1 MHDKHRPFPP
11 PPPYGPPAP
20 PPPYGPHPPAPLP
33 PDYPHFI
40 PGDYCKPPVPA
51 MPPVPSVC
59 EGESLYEA
67 VNNCIDRVN
76 VCMDTYNDVMAECYK
91 TLHNLQR
98 AAEENGAYYGP
109 ADVWTEEGYD
119 ADSSAKYYIIHKKHI
134 DRRGQPIFMELGL
147 AYDNAT
153 NSKIEQSIFSASKV
167 KYADKIV
174 IAQPKTEKG
183 WYGKAIWHGAPIQSD
198 PAAALWTVGFTRAG
212 FMRVYSNGTSVDTML
227 KDTVEN
233 AMGCSGV
240 LIQDGAVTSEMYYN
254 QIPDYD
260 KQTSRVIMGQ
270 NIATG
275 EVLILVTGHEN
286 DVNAKGMTSI
296 AAANILLQR
305 GASIA
310 VELCEGESAAA
321 CDKGQLMFTPETK
334 TVPTAYCFWYITRR
348 RFYKNDYERELAEL
362 MQNYGQCIWEG
373 YLNGEKIQ
381 DIAADLAAEIDR
393 AQNAENNL
401 DAAIKAE
408 QARAE
413 AAEGQLNTKI
423 EAETERALAAEKV
436 LDNKISAETDRATA
450 AEADLQE
457 QITNEVNRATGVEA
471 DLQEQITEEV
481 TRAKAREDEIASDL
495 ADEVNRATLEENR
508 LNGLIT
514 TETQRAKDAEATL
527 QTNIDNE
534 QQAREDADTAL
545 GGRIDDLSS
554 DVTQQI
560 TDFKTEVNGK
570 LDSMESTINQMQT
583 TVESLSTQVDNLNQ
597 NVTNLSGA
605 VSTMQNTVNTLQQN
619 FTSLT
624 EAVAGINDELD
635 KIQSG
640 ELTLPYLKKTGDTGT
655 GTFDFTGAT
664 VNVAAPAAD
673 SNATPKKYVDDIN
686 TALTAAIDAEEQR
699 ATEAEDALG
708 QRIDSEAEAR
718 ADEDATLNA
727 AIDDLQEQVTNM
739 TNGTTALPYVKKV
752 GDTMTGA
759 LDMGNNKV
767 TNVAAPTEAA
777 DAVNKGYVDTAINGL
792 TDGTTA
798 MPYVKKAG
806 DTMTGALN
814 LPAPTADANAANK
827 KYVDDAD
834 AILNAAI
841 QKEVQDRTTAIAGI
855 QTEIDG
861 VTGDLSGYLPL
872 TGGTMTGALNVQT
885 PTEDANAATKAYVD
899 QAVQNATDPEL
910 TGRVEA
916 LETSQTQQDTEI
928 SNLKNGT
935 TALPYIKDTGDTV
948 TGTYDFTGADLTV
961 KTPTVDASPATKA
974 YVDSAVQNA
983 TDPEL
988 AERVTAVENKNTVQ
1002 DGEIDA
1008 LQTQMQNMQNGTLS
1022 LPYLPLVGG
1031 NVTGAITTTRT
1042 SFGDKELVTK
1052 EYVDS
1057 QTGNTGPTGHMEFY
1071 NSVKLKTGSS
1081 AEFQLNGS
1089 SLLFIVFAYSSDN
1102 NYTWDGNLDR
1112 FSTINTFAVNPGDK
1126 IYQMNPTDP
1135 VQFDNLISI
1144 LCDGQKV
1151 TINALSFMSSSENIG
1166 VFVTCY
1172 KFVADGEQPEPVD
1185 PTTSF
1190 TTLSGDYSSAVT
1202 VQGTGSNKSSNTEAL
1217 QWLVDN
1223 TKGNLYK
1230 FTDHAGTVYWFTST
1244 NAVTMT
1250 GDTVTVAG
1258 CDYVVGEGT
1267 MVYSGGTLVFTAY
1280 SDAPTGKF
1288 TEIEGSYTVN
1298 VTQKIHDETFSSL
1311 TESLNYIL
1319 SQGGIHMFKVTDAAS
1334 GITYY
1339 FSTSTDYP
1347 TYLTGTSNVC
1357 SSDDQTHV
1365 YTSAVVTLTPYKPEP
1380 PTPTQNITYTDVD
1393 YTSESPKYEG
1403 STGYQQALDFIN
1415 YTSYKYCYQMMYL
1428 AKVTNLYTNTE
1439 ITSSPQTIE
1448 NCAMIGFGTSNWIG
1462 YTGVTITDAKLS

>member
-1 MHDKHRPFPP
+1 MHDHRKPFPP
-11 PPPYGPPAP
+11 PPPYGP
-20 PPPYGPHPPAPLP
+20 HPPQPLP

-40 PGDYCKPPVPA
+40 PGDYCHPPVPA

-76 VCMDTYNDVMAECYK
+76 VCMDTYNSVMAECYK
-91 TLHNLQR
+91 TLANLQR

-119 ADSSAKYYIIHKKHI
+119 ADSSAKYFIIHKKHI

-183 WYGKAIWHGAPIQSD
+183 WYGKAIWHGAPIQAD
-198 PAAALWTVGFTRAG
+198 PAANLWTVGFTRGG
-212 FMRVYSNGTSVDTML
+212 FMRVYSNGTGVDTML
-227 KDTVEN
+227 ADTVFN

-240 LIQDGAVTSEMYYN
+240 LIQDGALTSEMYYN
-254 QIPDYD
+254 QIPDYN

-423 EAETERALAAEKV
+423 ETETTRAEAAEKA
-436 LDNKISAETDRATA
+436 LDDKITAETNRATA

-471 DLQEQITEEV
+471 DLQQQITEEV

-545 GGRIDDLSS
+545 GGRIDALSS

-583 TVESLSTQVDNLNQ
+583 TVKSLGTQVDNLNQ

-624 EAVAGINDELD
+624 KAVADINDELD

-640 ELTLPYLKKTGDTGT
+640 NITLPYLKKTGDTGT
-655 GTFDFTGAT
+655 GTFNFNGAT
-664 VNVAAPAAD
+664 VNVAAP
-673 SNATPKKYVDDIN
+673 
-686 TALTAAIDAEEQR
+686 
-699 ATEAEDALG
+699 
-708 QRIDSEAEAR
+708 
-718 ADEDATLNA
+718 
-727 AIDDLQEQVTNM
+727 
-739 TNGTTALPYVKKV
+739 
-752 GDTMTGA
+752 
-759 LDMGNNKV
+759 
-767 TNVAAPTEAA
+767 
-777 DAVNKGYVDTAINGL
+777 
-792 TDGTTA
+792 
-798 MPYVKKAG
+798 
-806 DTMTGALN
+806 
-814 LPAPTADANAANK
+814 TADANAATKKYVDDADKVNAAAIAEETERATNKENELNTAITTERKRAEAAENTLSVLINQETTDRKAADNALEAKITQEVEDRTEADNAIKQEIANLTDGTTEMPYVKKSGDIMLGNLNMQGNNIFNAYKIGLNTSNAIVFTKSNDEAAISLFNNNDSYQVLNVSDPVKDTHAATK

-834 AILNAAI
+834 AVLNAAI

-861 VTGDLSGYLPL
+861 VSGDLSGYLPL
-872 TGGTMTGALNVQT
+872 TGGTMTGALNVQP
-885 PTEDANAATKAYVD
+885 PTEDANAATKKYVD
-899 QAVQNATDPEL
+899 DAVQNATDPEL
-910 TGRVEA
+910 AGRVEA
-916 LETSQTQQDTEI
+916 LETSQAQQDTEI

-961 KTPTVDASPATKA
+961 KTPTADASPATKA
-974 YVDSAVQNA
+974 YVD
-983 TDPEL
+983 TKI
-988 AERVTAVENKNTVQ
+988 TALENGST
-1002 DGEIDA
+1002 A
-1008 LQTQMQNMQNGTLS
+1008 LPYVKKAGDSMTGTLNMS
-1022 LPYLPLVGG
+1022 NNKVT
-1031 NVTGAITTTRT
+1031 NVADPTAD
-1042 SFGDKELVTK
+1042 GD
-1052 EYVDS
+1052 
-1057 QTGNTGPTGHMEFY
+1057 
-1071 NSVKLKTGSS
+1071 
-1081 AEFQLNGS
+1081 
-1089 SLLFIVFAYSSDN
+1089 
-1102 NYTWDGNLDR
+1102 
-1112 FSTINTFAVNPGDK
+1112 AVNYKTMNAMKTDLESQIENLSGLLDTANQK
-1126 IYQMNPTDP
+1126 IQDLEQRVEELEQNPP
-1135 VQFDNLISI
+1135 Q
-1144 LCDGQKV
+1144 
-1151 TINALSFMSSSENIG
+1151 
-1166 VFVTCY
+1166 
-1172 KFVADGEQPEPVD
+1172 PVD
-1185 PTTSF
+1185 PTTKF
-1190 TTLSGDYSSAVT
+1190 NQIDLSNYIGSLWGST
-1202 VQGTGSNKSSNTEAL
+1202 VNTASDFKAAL
-1217 QWLVDN
+1217 QYILDN
-1223 TKGNLYK
+1223 NSGKHFYYG
-1230 FTDHAGTVYWFTST
+1230 TDHAGTTWYFASDTELSALSNDTYTCGNGVQNNG
-1244 NAVTMT
+1244 NAV
-1250 GDTVTVAG
+1250 
-1258 CDYVVGEGT
+1258 
-1267 MVYSGGTLVFTAY
+1267 
-1280 SDAPTGKF
+1280 K
-1288 TEIEGSYTVN
+1288 
-1298 VTQKIHDETFSSL
+1298 ETFKM
-1311 TESLNYIL
+1311 N
-1319 SQGGIHMFKVTDAAS
+1319 
-1334 GITYY
+1334 
-1339 FSTSTDYP
+1339 
-1347 TYLTGTSNVC
+1347 
-1357 SSDDQTHV
+1357 
-1365 YTSAVVTLTPYKPEP
+1365 
-1380 PTPTQNITYTDVD
+1380 
-1393 YTSESPKYEG
+1393 KYAG
-1403 STGYQQALDFIN
+1403 AG
-1415 YTSYKYCYQMMYL
+1415 
-1428 AKVTNLYTNTE
+1428 
-1439 ITSSPQTIE
+1439 
-1448 NCAMIGFGTSNWIG
+1448 
-1462 YTGVTITDAKLS
+1462 

>member
-1 MHDKHRPFPP
+1 MHDHHKPFP
-11 PPPYGPPAP
+11 P

-40 PGDYCKPPVPA
+40 PGDYCHPPVPA

-119 ADSSAKYYIIHKKHI
+119 ADSSAKYFIIHKRHV

-183 WYGKAIWHGAPIQSD
+183 WYGKAIWHGAPIQAD
-198 PAAALWTVGFTRAG
+198 PAANLWTVGFTRGG
-212 FMRVYSNGTSVDTML
+212 FMRVYSNGTGVDTML
-227 KDTVEN
+227 ADTVEN

-240 LIQDGAVTSEMYYN
+240 LIQDGAITSEMYYN

-260 KQTSRVIMGQ
+260 NQSSRVIMGQ

-413 AAEGQLNTKI
+413 AAEGQLNAKI
-423 EAETERALAAEKV
+423 EAETTRAEAAEKA
-436 LDNKISAETDRATA
+436 LDNKITAETERATA
-450 AEADLQE
+450 EEARLDAKIDAETE
-457 QITNEVNRATGVEA
+457 RATGVEA
-471 DLQEQITEEV
+471 DLQQQITEEV

-545 GGRIDDLSS
+545 GARIDSLSS

-560 TDFKTEVNGK
+560 NDFKTEVNQK
-570 LDSMESTINQMQT
+570 IDDIESNVNNLKT
-583 TVESLSTQVDNLNQ
+583 TVDSLGEQVTQLGN
-597 NVTNLSGA
+597 NVTTLSGT
-605 VSTMQNTVNTLQQN
+605 VNQIQQTVNTLQEN
-619 FTSLT
+619 YTSLSS
-624 EAVAGINDELD
+624 AVSDLNDQID
-635 KIQSG
+635 RMQSG
-640 ELTLPYLKKTGDTGT
+640 DLDLPYLKRGGDTGT
-655 GTFDFTGAT
+655 GTFNFTGAT
-664 VNVAAPAAD
+664 VNVAAPTADANAA
-673 SNATPKKYVDDIN
+673 TKKYVDDADKVNAAAIAAETERATNKENELN
-686 TALTAAIDAEEQR
+686 TAITAEKERAEAAESSLSGLINQETTDR
-699 ATEAEDALG
+699 KAADNALEAKITQEVEDRTEAD
-708 QRIDSEAEAR
+708 
-718 ADEDATLNA
+718 NA
-727 AIDDLQEQVTNM
+727 IKQEIANL
-739 TNGTTALPYVKKV
+739 TNGTTEMPYVKKS

-759 LDMGNNKV
+759 LNMQNHKV
-767 TNVAAPTEAA
+767 TNVAAPTETA
-777 DAVNKGYVDTAINGL
+777 DAANKGYVDTAISGL

-814 LPAPTADANAANK
+814 LPAPTENSNAANK

-834 AILNAAI
+834 AVLNAAI
-841 QKEVQDRTTAIAGI
+841 QAETKNRETAINGVLQQIGELETGI
-855 QTEIDG
+855 E
-861 VTGDLSGYLPL
+861 GDLAGYLPL
-872 TGGTMTGALNVQT
+872 TGGTMAGTLNMGQKT
-885 PTEDANAATKAYVD
+885 LNGIKNPITNDDAANKQYVD
-899 QAVQNATDPEL
+899 KAVQNATDPEL
-910 TGRVEA
+910 TGRVDA
-916 LETSQTQQDTEI
+916 LETSQAQQDTEI
-928 SNLKNGT
+928 TNLKNGT

-961 KTPTVDASPATKA
+961 KTPTADASPATKA
-974 YVDSAVQNA
+974 YVDTKI
-983 TDPEL
+983 TDLENGS
-988 AERVTAVENKNTVQ
+988 TA
-1002 DGEIDA
+1002 
-1008 LQTQMQNMQNGTLS
+1008 
-1022 LPYLPLVGG
+1022 LPYVKKTGDSMTGVLNMSNNKVT
-1031 NVTGAITTTRT
+1031 NVAAPTAD
-1042 SFGDKELVTK
+1042 GDAVNKKYVDDKATETETNLK
-1052 EYVDS
+1052 EYVD
-1057 QTGNTGPTGHMEFY
+1057 GHSGGFENAVIVGLYDMT
-1071 NSVKLKTGSS
+1071 KTGSIPRE
-1081 AEFQLNGS
+1081 ANNDYLFILLPTVNGDMFNGRCGTIPNGS
-1089 SLLFIVFAYSSDN
+1089 NQGVNEYGQQINASAGQFTFSGKGYVMVYRVAVTPQPVDPGPNLPDESGDYTEYKHVTTLSDDPDKKQSIIDTMK
-1102 NYTWDGNLDR
+1102 YEQDTQ
-1112 FSTINTFAVNPGDK
+1112 SNPFEE
-1126 IYQMNPTDP
+1126 YAMN
-1135 VQFDNLISI
+1135 I
-1144 LCDGQKV
+1144 QKV
-1151 TINALSFMSSSENIG
+1151 TPTQLNTILNSANLFKQKHKQIAKSNSNYHNPGVWYGYGATAALEDLIH
-1166 VFVTCY
+1166 
-1172 KFVADGEQPEPVD
+1172 DGD
-1185 PTTSF
+1185 
-1190 TTLSGDYSSAVT
+1190 
-1202 VQGTGSNKSSNTEAL
+1202 
-1217 QWLVDN
+1217 
-1223 TKGNLYK
+1223 
-1230 FTDHAGTVYWFTST
+1230 TVYWLEGW
-1244 NAVTMT
+1244 N
-1250 GDTVTVAG
+1250 
-1258 CDYVVGEGT
+1258 DYGNDHGSDNVFFVMIPTDDGNWHIATLWGT
-1267 MVYSGGTLVFTAY
+1267 
-1280 SDAPTGKF
+1280 
-1288 TEIEGSYTVN
+1288 
-1298 VTQKIHDETFSSL
+1298 HD
-1311 TESLNYIL
+1311 
-1319 SQGGIHMFKVTDAAS
+1319 
-1334 GITYY
+1334 
-1339 FSTSTDYP
+1339 
-1347 TYLTGTSNVC
+1347 
-1357 SSDDQTHV
+1357 
-1365 YTSAVVTLTPYKPEP
+1365 
-1380 PTPTQNITYTDVD
+1380 
-1393 YTSESPKYEG
+1393 
-1403 STGYQQALDFIN
+1403 
-1415 YTSYKYCYQMMYL
+1415 
-1428 AKVTNLYTNTE
+1428 
-1439 ITSSPQTIE
+1439 
-1448 NCAMIGFGTSNWIG
+1448 
-1462 YTGVTITDAKLS
+1462 

>member
-1 MHDKHRPFPP
+1 MHDKHRPFP
-11 PPPYGPPAP
+11 P

-198 PAAALWTVGFTRAG
+198 PAAALWTVGFTRGG

-233 AMGCSGV
+233 AMGCAGV

-381 DIAADLAAEIDR
+381 DIAANLAAEIDR

-423 EAETERALAAEKV
+423 EAETTRAEAAEKA
-436 LDNKISAETDRATA
+436 LDDKITAETNRATA

-545 GGRIDDLSS
+545 GGRIDALSS

-560 TDFKTEVNGK
+560 TNFKTEVNGK
-570 LDSMESTINQMQT
+570 LDSMESTISQMQT
-583 TVESLSTQVDNLNQ
+583 TVESLSTQVDNLSQ

-640 ELTLPYLKKTGDTGT
+640 ELALPYLKKTGDTGT

-673 SNATPKKYVDDIN
+673 SNAATKKYVDDIN
-686 TALTAAIDAEEQR
+686 TSLTATIAAEEQR

-708 QRIDSEAEAR
+708 KRIDSEAEAR
-718 ADEDATLNA
+718 ADKDATLNA
-727 AIDDLQEQVTNM
+727 AIDGLQDQVTNM
-739 TNGTTALPYVKKV
+739 TNGTTPLPYVKKA
-752 GDTMTGA
+752 GDSMTGA
-759 LDMGNNKV
+759 LDMQNNKV

-777 DAVNKGYVDTAINGL
+777 DAVNKGYVDTAISGL

-814 LPAPTADANAANK
+814 LPAPTAEANAANK

-834 AILNAAI
+834 AVLNAAI
-841 QKEVQDRTTAIAGI
+841 QAETKNRETAITGVLQQIGELETGI
-855 QTEIDG
+855 E
-861 VTGDLSGYLPL
+861 GDLAGYLPL
-872 TGGTMTGALNVQT
+872 TGGIMQGNIDMRSFMLIQNSE
-885 PTEDANAATKAYVD
+885 PTQDSQVANKKYVD
-899 QAVQNATDPEL
+899 KAVQNASDPEL
-910 TGRVEA
+910 EGRVEA
-916 LETSQTQQDTEI
+916 LETSQTTQDTEI
-928 SNLKNGT
+928 TNLKSGT
-935 TALPYIKDTGDTV
+935 TALPYIKNTGDTV

-961 KTPTVDASPATKA
+961 KTPTADASPATKA
-974 YVDSAVQNA
+974 YVDSAVENASNPELEGRVDALETSQAQQDTKINGIINGTTDIAYVKKSGDTMSGALTTPTVIIHSTNEQATDVHIAHSSSTHKLAVQNA
-983 TDPEL
+983 
-988 AERVTAVENKNTVQ
+988 
-1002 DGEIDA
+1002 
-1008 LQTQMQNMQNGTLS
+1008 
-1022 LPYLPLVGG
+1022 
-1031 NVTGAITTTRT
+1031 
-1042 SFGDKELVTK
+1042 
-1052 EYVDS
+1052 
-1057 QTGNTGPTGHMEFY
+1057 
-1071 NSVKLKTGSS
+1071 
-1081 AEFQLNGS
+1081 
-1089 SLLFIVFAYSSDN
+1089 
-1102 NYTWDGNLDR
+1102 
-1112 FSTINTFAVNPGDK
+1112 
-1126 IYQMNPTDP
+1126 
-1135 VQFDNLISI
+1135 
-1144 LCDGQKV
+1144 
-1151 TINALSFMSSSENIG
+1151 
-1166 VFVTCY
+1166 
-1172 KFVADGEQPEPVD
+1172 
-1185 PTTSF
+1185 
-1190 TTLSGDYSSAVT
+1190 
-1202 VQGTGSNKSSNTEAL
+1202 
-1217 QWLVDN
+1217 
-1223 TKGNLYK
+1223 
-1230 FTDHAGTVYWFTST
+1230 
-1244 NAVTMT
+1244 
-1250 GDTVTVAG
+1250 
-1258 CDYVVGEGT
+1258 
-1267 MVYSGGTLVFTAY
+1267 GGTLVNLQA
-1280 SDAPTGKF
+1280 AEP
-1288 TEIEGSYTVN
+1288 V
-1298 VTQKIHDETFSSL
+1298 
-1311 TESLNYIL
+1311 
-1319 SQGGIHMFKVTDAAS
+1319 DAADVVTKNYVDTQIEEKVQS
-1334 GITYY
+1334 
-1339 FSTSTDYP
+1339 FFLNNA
-1347 TYLTGTSNVC
+1347 LTGPYYVNWVSSPIQENDINTDTMSDYFNAHKDEYGVKYTYMFGAEPDNPGGYSAILGLKTPHTFQTGTNELTNVF
-1357 SSDDQTHV
+1357 
-1365 YTSAVVTLTPYKPEP
+1365 AVFQIADNP
-1380 PTPTQNITYTDVD
+1380 P
-1393 YTSESPKYEG
+1393 PKYV
-1403 STGYQQALDFIN
+1403 FIPAGGD
-1415 YTSYKYCYQMMYL
+1415 TLS
-1428 AKVTNLYTNTE
+1428 VNL
-1439 ITSSPQTIE
+1439 
-1448 NCAMIGFGTSNWIG
+1448 M
-1462 YTGVTITDAKLS
+1462 VM

>member
-1 MHDKHRPFPP
+1 MHDHHKPFPP
-11 PPPYGPPAP
+11 PPPYGPQP
-20 PPPYGPHPPAPLP
+20 PQPLP

-40 PGDYCKPPVPA
+40 PGDYCRPPVPA

-198 PAAALWTVGFTRAG
+198 PAASLWTVGFTRGG

-233 AMGCSGV
+233 AMGCAGV
-240 LIQDGAVTSEMYYN
+240 LIQDGTVTSEMYYN

-260 KQTSRVIMGQ
+260 KQSSRVIMGQ

-423 EAETERALAAEKV
+423 EAETTRAEAAEKT
-436 LDNKISAETDRATA
+436 LDDKITAETERATA
-450 AEADLQE
+450 EEARLDAKIDAETE
-457 QITNEVNRATGVEA
+457 RATGVEA
-471 DLQEQITEEV
+471 DLQQQITEEV

-495 ADEVNRATLEENR
+495 ADEVNRATLKENR

-514 TETQRAKDAEATL
+514 TETQRAKNAEATL

-545 GGRIDDLSS
+545 GARIDSLSS

-560 TDFKTEVNGK
+560 NDFKTEVNQK
-570 LDSMESTINQMQT
+570 IDDIESNVNNLKT
-583 TVESLSTQVDNLNQ
+583 TVTSLGEQVAQLGN
-597 NVTNLSGA
+597 NVTTLSGT
-605 VSTMQNTVNTLQQN
+605 VNQIQQTVNTLQEN
-619 FTSLT
+619 YTSLSS
-624 EAVAGINDELD
+624 AVSDLNDQID
-635 KIQSG
+635 KMQSG
-640 ELTLPYLKKTGDTGT
+640 DLDLPYLKRGGDTGT
-655 GTFDFTGAT
+655 GTFNFTGAT
-664 VNVAAPAAD
+664 VNVAAPTAD
-673 SNATPKKYVDDIN
+673 SNAATKKYVDDADKVNAAAIAAETERATNKENELN
-686 TALTAAIDAEEQR
+686 TAITTEKERAEAAESSLSGLINQETTDRKAADNALETKITQEVEDR
-699 ATEAEDALG
+699 TEAD
-708 QRIDSEAEAR
+708 
-718 ADEDATLNA
+718 NA
-727 AIDDLQEQVTNM
+727 IKQEIANL
-739 TNGTTALPYVKKV
+739 TNGTTEMPYVKKS

-759 LDMGNNKV
+759 LNMQNHKV
-767 TNVAAPTEAA
+767 TNVAAPTETA
-777 DAVNKGYVDTAINGL
+777 DAANKGYVDTAISGL

-814 LPAPTADANAANK
+814 LPAPTENVNAANK

-834 AILNAAI
+834 AVLNAAI

-872 TGGTMTGALNVQT
+872 TGGTMTGALNVTT

-910 TGRVEA
+910 AGRVDA
-916 LETSQTQQDTEI
+916 LETSQAQQDTEI
-928 SNLKNGT
+928 ANLKNGT

-961 KTPTVDASPATKA
+961 KTPTADASPATKA

-1008 LQTQMQNMQNGTLS
+1008 LQTQVQNMQNGTLN

-1052 EYVDS
+1052 EYVDG
-1057 QTGNTGPTGHMEFY
+1057 QIGNVGETGHMEFVDAVLLANGASKTFTKQSEDY
-1071 NSVKLKTGSS
+1071 IGVITFPGSSSTSSADSNTFVWGTARLSDFGIKSFSASGISNTRITINYTGS
-1081 AEFQLNGS
+1081 NTG
-1089 SLLFIVFAYSSDN
+1089 IVM
-1102 NYTWDGNLDR
+1102 L
-1112 FSTINTFAVNPGDK
+1112 
-1126 IYQMNPTDP
+1126 
-1135 VQFDNLISI
+1135 
-1144 LCDGQKV
+1144 
-1151 TINALSFMSSSENIG
+1151 
-1166 VFVTCY
+1166 Y
-1172 KFVADGEQPEPVD
+1172 KFVADG
-1185 PTTSF
+1185 
-1190 TTLSGDYSSAVT
+1190 
-1202 VQGTGSNKSSNTEAL
+1202 
-1217 QWLVDN
+1217 
-1223 TKGNLYK
+1223 
-1230 FTDHAGTVYWFTST
+1230 
-1244 NAVTMT
+1244 
-1250 GDTVTVAG
+1250 
-1258 CDYVVGEGT
+1258 
-1267 MVYSGGTLVFTAY
+1267 
-1280 SDAPTGKF
+1280 
-1288 TEIEGSYTVN
+1288 
-1298 VTQKIHDETFSSL
+1298 
-1311 TESLNYIL
+1311 
-1319 SQGGIHMFKVTDAAS
+1319 
-1334 GITYY
+1334 
-1339 FSTSTDYP
+1339 
-1347 TYLTGTSNVC
+1347 
-1357 SSDDQTHV
+1357 
-1365 YTSAVVTLTPYKPEP
+1365 
-1380 PTPTQNITYTDVD
+1380 
-1393 YTSESPKYEG
+1393 
-1403 STGYQQALDFIN
+1403 
-1415 YTSYKYCYQMMYL
+1415 
-1428 AKVTNLYTNTE
+1428 
-1439 ITSSPQTIE
+1439 
-1448 NCAMIGFGTSNWIG
+1448 
-1462 YTGVTITDAKLS
+1462 

>member
-1 MHDKHRPFPP
+1 MHDHRKPFPP
-11 PPPYGPPAP
+11 PPPYGP
-20 PPPYGPHPPAPLP
+20 HPPQPLP

-40 PGDYCKPPVPA
+40 PGDYCRPPVPA

-76 VCMDTYNDVMAECYK
+76 VCMDTYNSVMAECYK
-91 TLHNLQR
+91 TLANLQR

-198 PAAALWTVGFTRAG
+198 PAASLWTVGFTRGG

-233 AMGCSGV
+233 AMGCAGV

-260 KQTSRVIMGQ
+260 KQSSRVIMGQ

-423 EAETERALAAEKV
+423 EAETTRAEAAEKA
-436 LDNKISAETDRATA
+436 LDDKITAETERATA
-450 AEADLQE
+450 EEARLDAKIDAETE
-457 QITNEVNRATGVEA
+457 RATGVEA
-471 DLQEQITEEV
+471 DLQQQITEEV

-545 GGRIDDLSS
+545 GGRIDALSS

-583 TVESLSTQVDNLNQ
+583 TVKSLGTQVDNLNQ

-640 ELTLPYLKKTGDTGT
+640 DITLPYLKKTGDTGT
-655 GTFDFTGAT
+655 GTFNFTGAT
-664 VNVAAPAAD
+664 VNVAAPTADANAA
-673 SNATPKKYVDDIN
+673 TKKYVDDADKVNAAAIAAETKRATNKENELN
-686 TALTAAIDAEEQR
+686 TAITTEKERAEAAENSLSGLINQETTERKAADNALETKITQEVEDR
-699 ATEAEDALG
+699 TEAD
-708 QRIDSEAEAR
+708 
-718 ADEDATLNA
+718 NA
-727 AIDDLQEQVTNM
+727 IKQEIANL
-739 TNGTTALPYVKKV
+739 TNGTT
-752 GDTMTGA
+752 
-759 LDMGNNKV
+759 
-767 TNVAAPTEAA
+767 E
-777 DAVNKGYVDTAINGL
+777 
-792 TDGTTA
+792 

-806 DTMTGALN
+806 DTMTGNLNMGNRTINNAYGFEVAGSNAFTASNNEAAIASVAEPNNYKALN
-814 LPAPTADANAANK
+814 VGTPVKNTHATTK

-834 AILNAAI
+834 AVLNAAI
-841 QKEVQDRTTAIAGI
+841 QAETKNRETAITGVLQQIGELETGI
-855 QTEIDG
+855 E
-861 VTGDLSGYLPL
+861 GDLAGYLPL
-872 TGGTMTGALNVQT
+872 TGGTMTGALNVTT
-885 PTEDANAATKAYVD
+885 PTENANAATKKYVD
-899 QAVQNATDPEL
+899 DAVQNATDPAL
-910 TGRVEA
+910 TGRVDA
-916 LETSQTQQDTEI
+916 LETSQAQQDTEI
-928 SNLKNGT
+928 ANLKNGT

-961 KTPTVDASPATKA
+961 KTPTADASPATKA
-974 YVDSAVQNA
+974 YVDTKI
-983 TDPEL
+983 TDLESGS
-988 AERVTAVENKNTVQ
+988 TALPYVKKAGDSMT
-1002 DGEIDA
+1002 
-1008 LQTQMQNMQNGTLS
+1008 GTLS
-1022 LPYLPLVGG
+1022 MG
-1031 NVTGAITTTRT
+1031 NNKVTNVAAPTEDGDAVNKKYVDDKATETETT
-1042 SFGDKELVTK
+1042 LK
-1052 EYVDS
+1052 EYVDEHS
-1057 QTGNTGPTGHMEFY
+1057 GGFANAVIVGLYDMT
-1071 NSVKLKTGSS
+1071 KTGSIPREANNDYLFIILPAIFSNTEYTSNLTGTIRNGSNEGMNGHGYQIDAS
-1081 AEFQLNGS
+1081 AEQFTFTGNGY
-1089 SLLFIVFAYSSDN
+1089 VMVY
-1102 NYTWDGNLDR
+1102 R
-1112 FSTINTFAVNPGDK
+1112 VAVTP
-1126 IYQMNPTDP
+1126 Q
-1135 VQFDNLISI
+1135 
-1144 LCDGQKV
+1144 
-1151 TINALSFMSSSENIG
+1151 
-1166 VFVTCY
+1166 
-1172 KFVADGEQPEPVD
+1172 PVD
-1185 PTTSF
+1185 PTTKFNQIDLSNYVGG
-1190 TTLSGDYSSAVT
+1190 LSGST
-1202 VQGTGSNKSSNTEAL
+1202 VNTASNFKAAL
-1217 QWLVDN
+1217 QYILDN
-1223 TKGNLYK
+1223 NSGKHFYYG
-1230 FTDHAGTVYWFTST
+1230 TDHAGTTWYFASDTELSNDSYTCGNGVQNNGTAVQEMFKMNKYGEPIEFPPPGYT
-1244 NAVTMT
+1244 NHFIS
-1250 GDTVTVAG
+1250 GVTVSNPDTGTIDEAFE
-1258 CDYVVGEGT
+1258 YV
-1267 MVYSGGTLVFTAY
+1267 
-1280 SDAPTGKF
+1280 
-1288 TEIEGSYTVN
+1288 
-1298 VTQKIHDETFSSL
+1298 
-1311 TESLNYIL
+1311 
-1319 SQGGIHMFKVTDAAS
+1319 DAAP
-1334 GITYY
+1334 G
-1339 FSTSTDYP
+1339 
-1347 TYLTGTSNVC
+1347 
-1357 SSDDQTHV
+1357 
-1365 YTSAVVTLTPYKPEP
+1365 
-1380 PTPTQNITYTDVD
+1380 
-1393 YTSESPKYEG
+1393 
-1403 STGYQQALDFIN
+1403 
-1415 YTSYKYCYQMMYL
+1415 SYKYYNNNAQ
-1428 AKVTNLYTNTE
+1428 V
-1439 ITSSPQTIE
+1439 
-1448 NCAMIGFGTSNWIG
+1448 IGAGPCKCF
-1462 YTGVTITDAKLS
+1462 AKLDASMDFSNPGRIAYYYNDTWYYGTGTCLTT

>member
-1 MHDKHRPFPP
+1 MHDHHKPFP
-11 PPPYGPPAP
+11 P

-40 PGDYCKPPVPA
+40 PGDYCHPPVPA

-119 ADSSAKYYIIHKKHI
+119 ADSSAKYFIIHKRHV

-174 IAQPKTEKG
+174 VAQPKTEKG
-183 WYGKAIWHGAPIQSD
+183 WYGKAIWHGAPIQAD
-198 PAAALWTVGFTRAG
+198 PAANLWTVGFTRGG
-212 FMRVYSNGTSVDTML
+212 FMRVYSNGTGVDTML
-227 KDTVEN
+227 ADTVEN

-260 KQTSRVIMGQ
+260 KQSSRVIMGQ

-408 QARAE
+408 TARAQ
-413 AAEGQLNTKI
+413 AAESQLDTKI

-436 LDNKISAETDRATA
+436 LDNKITAETERATA
-450 AEADLQE
+450 EEARIDAKIDAETE
-457 QITNEVNRATGVEA
+457 RATGVEA
-471 DLQEQITEEV
+471 DLQQQITEEV

-545 GGRIDDLSS
+545 GARIDSLSS

-560 TDFKTEVNGK
+560 NDFKTEVNGK

-583 TVESLSTQVDNLNQ
+583 TVESLGTQVDNLNQ

-640 ELTLPYLKKTGDTGT
+640 DITLPYLKKTGDTGT
-655 GTFDFTGAT
+655 GTFNFTGAT
-664 VNVAAPAAD
+664 VNVAAPTTDTNAA
-673 SNATPKKYVDDIN
+673 TKKYVDDADKVNAAAIATETERATNKENELN
-686 TALTAAIDAEEQR
+686 TAITTEKERAEAAESSLSGLINQETTDRKAADNALETKITQEVEAR
-699 ATEAEDALG
+699 TEAD
-708 QRIDSEAEAR
+708 
-718 ADEDATLNA
+718 NA
-727 AIDDLQEQVTNM
+727 IKQEIANL
-739 TNGTTALPYVKKV
+739 TNGTTEMPYVKKS

-759 LDMGNNKV
+759 LDMGDNFIGHVKDPTDLYHATNKNYV
-767 TNVAAPTEAA
+767 DSK
-777 DAVNKGYVDTAINGL
+777 DAV
-792 TDGTTA
+792 
-798 MPYVKKAG
+798 
-806 DTMTGALN
+806 
-814 LPAPTADANAANK
+814 
-827 KYVDDAD
+827 
-834 AILNAAI
+834 LNAAI
-841 QKEVQDRTTAIAGI
+841 QAETKNRETAITGVLQQIGELETGI
-855 QTEIDG
+855 E
-861 VTGDLSGYLPL
+861 GDLAGYLPL
-872 TGGTMTGALNVQT
+872 TGGTMTGALNVTT
-885 PTEDANAATKAYVD
+885 PTEDANAATKKYVD
-899 QAVQNATDPEL
+899 DAVQNATDPEL
-910 TGRVEA
+910 TGRVDA
-916 LETSQTQQDTEI
+916 LETSQAQQDTEI
-928 SNLKNGT
+928 ANLKNGT

-961 KTPTVDASPATKA
+961 KAPTADASPATKA
-974 YVDSAVQNA
+974 YVDSKITGLENGS
-983 TDPEL
+983 
-988 AERVTAVENKNTVQ
+988 TA
-1002 DGEIDA
+1002 
-1008 LQTQMQNMQNGTLS
+1008 
-1022 LPYLPLVGG
+1022 LPYVKKAGDSM
-1031 NVTGAITTTRT
+1031 TGALSMGNNKVTNVADPTANGDAVNKKYVDDKATETETT
-1042 SFGDKELVTK
+1042 LK
-1052 EYVDS
+1052 EYVDGHS
-1057 QTGNTGPTGHMEFY
+1057 GGFENAVIVGLYDMTKTRSIPREANNDYLFIILPTFSTNYPGSITGTIR
-1071 NSVKLKTGSS
+1071 
-1081 AEFQLNGS
+1081 NGS
-1089 SLLFIVFAYSSDN
+1089 N
-1102 NYTWDGNLDR
+1102 
-1112 FSTINTFAVNPGDK
+1112 
-1126 IYQMNPTDP
+1126 
-1135 VQFDNLISI
+1135 
-1144 LCDGQKV
+1144 DGQGHGIVASAGQFTFSGDAYVMVYRVAV
-1151 TINALSFMSSSENIG
+1151 TP
-1166 VFVTCY
+1166 
-1172 KFVADGEQPEPVD
+1172 QPVD
-1185 PTTSF
+1185 PATKFNQIDLSNYVGS
-1190 TTLSGDYSSAVT
+1190 LSGST
-1202 VQGTGSNKSSNTEAL
+1202 VNTASNFKAAL
-1217 QWLVDN
+1217 QYILDN
-1223 TKGNLYK
+1223 NSGKHFYYG
-1230 FTDHAGTVYWFTST
+1230 TDHAGTTWYFASDTELSVLS
-1244 NAVTMT
+1244 NA
-1250 GDTVTVAG
+1250 
-1258 CDYVVGEGT
+1258 
-1267 MVYSGGTLVFTAY
+1267 
-1280 SDAPTGKF
+1280 
-1288 TEIEGSYTVN
+1288 SYTCGNGVQN
-1298 VTQKIHDETFSSL
+1298 NGTAVKETFVMNKYV
-1311 TESLNYIL
+1311 EPVEI
-1319 SQGGIHMFKVTDAAS
+1319 
-1334 GITYY
+1334 
-1339 FSTSTDYP
+1339 P
-1347 TYLTGTSNVC
+1347 TWLTGINAEKITK
-1357 SSDDQTHV
+1357 V
-1365 YTSAVVTLTPYKPEP
+1365 YTSDKLFNFTKRGDYFTDSGTTDLAGYVSDVNNMLNQNKFTHYILFATNKRQTGEYCAIVVGTNDEITTGINQTFRYVNNSENSMMAFDGDEHSTQGWGNSTGTGTLT
-1380 PTPTQNITYTDVD
+1380 I
-1393 YTSESPKYEG
+1393 
-1403 STGYQQALDFIN
+1403 STR
-1415 YTSYKYCYQMMYL
+1415 S
-1428 AKVTNLYTNTE
+1428 
-1439 ITSSPQTIE
+1439 
-1448 NCAMIGFGTSNWIG
+1448 
-1462 YTGVTITDAKLS
+1462 

>member
-1 MHDKHRPFPP
+1 MHDHHKPFPP
-11 PPPYGPPAP
+11 PPPYGP
-20 PPPYGPHPPAPLP
+20 HPPQPLP

-40 PGDYCKPPVPA
+40 PGNYCCPPVPA
-51 MPPVPSVC
+51 MPPVPSVV

-76 VCMDTYNDVMAECYK
+76 VCMDTYNSVMAECYK

-119 ADSSAKYYIIHKKHI
+119 ADSSAKYFIIHKRHV

-174 IAQPKTEKG
+174 VAQPKTEKG
-183 WYGKAIWHGAPIQSD
+183 WYGKAIWHGAPIQAD
-198 PAAALWTVGFTRAG
+198 PAANLWTVGFTKGG
-212 FMRVYSNGTSVDTML
+212 FMRVYSNGTGVDTML
-227 KDTVEN
+227 ADTVFN

-240 LIQDGAVTSEMYYN
+240 LIQDGALTSEMYYN
-254 QIPDYD
+254 QIPDYN

-305 GASIA
+305 GATIA

-423 EAETERALAAEKV
+423 EAETTRAEAAEKA
-436 LDNKISAETDRATA
+436 LDAKITAETERAEA

-457 QITNEVNRATGVEA
+457 QITNEVNRATAAEA

-481 TRAKAREDEIASDL
+481 TRAKAREDEIAGDL

-545 GGRIDDLSS
+545 GGRIDALSS

-583 TVESLSTQVDNLNQ
+583 TVESLTTQVDNLSQ

-640 ELTLPYLKKTGDTGT
+640 DLDLPYLKRGGDTGT
-655 GTFDFTGAT
+655 GTFNFTGAT
-664 VNVAAPAAD
+664 VNVAAPTADANAA
-673 SNATPKKYVDDIN
+673 TKKYVDDADKVNAAAIAAETERATNKENELN
-686 TALTAAIDAEEQR
+686 TAITTEKERAEAAESSLSGLINKETTDRKAADNALETKITQEVEDR
-699 ATEAEDALG
+699 TEAD
-708 QRIDSEAEAR
+708 
-718 ADEDATLNA
+718 NA
-727 AIDDLQEQVTNM
+727 IKQEIANL
-739 TNGTTALPYVKKV
+739 TNGTTEMPYVKKS

-759 LDMGNNKV
+759 LDMQNHKV
-767 TNVAAPTEAA
+767 TNVTAPTEPA
-777 DAVNKGYVDTAINGL
+777 DAANKGYVDTAISGL

-806 DTMTGALN
+806 DTMTGN
-814 LPAPTADANAANK
+814 LTVRDHFIMAKAFVLKNYIGLRLDANNRALIGTGDSLENLQPLHVDKPILNTHAATK

-834 AILNAAI
+834 AVLNAAI
-841 QKEVQDRTTAIAGI
+841 QKEVQDRETAIEGI

-872 TGGTMTGALNVQT
+872 AGGTMTGALNVQT
-885 PTEDANAATKAYVD
+885 PTENANAATKKYVD
-899 QAVQNATDPEL
+899 DAVQNAKDPEL

-916 LETSQTQQDTEI
+916 LETSQAQQDTEI
-928 SNLKNGT
+928 ANLKNGS
-935 TALPYIKDTGDTV
+935 TALPYVKKAGDSM
-948 TGTYDFTGADLTV
+948 TGALNMSNNKVTNVAD
-961 KTPTVDASPATKA
+961 PTANGDAVNKK
-974 YVDSAVQNA
+974 YVDDKA
-983 TDPEL
+983 TET
-988 AERVTAVENKNTVQ
+988 ET
-1002 DGEIDA
+1002 
-1008 LQTQMQNMQNGTLS
+1008 TL
-1022 LPYLPLVGG
+1022 
-1031 NVTGAITTTRT
+1031 
-1042 SFGDKELVTK
+1042 K

-1057 QTGNTGPTGHMEFY
+1057 QTGNKGENGHLQFI
-1071 NSVKLKTGSS
+1071 NSAKLS
-1081 AEFQLNGS
+1081 
-1089 SLLFIVFAYSSDN
+1089 AYSSV
-1102 NYTWDGNLDR
+1102 
-1112 FSTINTFAVNPGDK
+1112 TITRESGADYCFTEFINIELRSDFHGGAVLSDWNGTIEKHNAYSIAVNASEIK
-1126 IYQMNPTDP
+1126 ITNASAAPA
-1135 VQFDNLISI
+1135 I
-1144 LCDGQKV
+1144 V
-1151 TINALSFMSSSENIG
+1151 T
-1166 VFVTCY
+1166 VY
-1172 KFVADGEQPEPVD
+1172 KFVADGDQPTPAPD
-1185 PTTSF
+1185 PTTKFNQIDLSNYVGS
-1190 TTLSGDYSSAVT
+1190 LSGST
-1202 VQGTGSNKSSNTEAL
+1202 VNTASNFKAAL
-1217 QWLVDN
+1217 QYILDN
-1223 TKGNLYK
+1223 NTGKHFYYG
-1230 FTDHAGTVYWFTST
+1230 TDHAGTTWYFASDTELSALSNDSYTCGNGVQNNGTAVQEMFKMNKYSEPSEPIEFPPSGYTNHTIRQVSVGNPST
-1244 NAVTMT
+1244 GTIDEAFEYVDAAPGPNKYYSNNAEVIIV
-1250 GDTVTVAG
+1250 GAG
-1258 CDYVVGEGT
+1258 CKC
-1267 MVYSGGTLVFTAY
+1267 FA
-1280 SDAPTGKF
+1280 K
-1288 TEIEGSYTVN
+1288 
-1298 VTQKIHDETFSSL
+1298 
-1311 TESLNYIL
+1311 LN
-1319 SQGGIHMFKVTDAAS
+1319 
-1334 GITYY
+1334 
-1339 FSTSTDYP
+1339 
-1347 TYLTGTSNVC
+1347 
-1357 SSDDQTHV
+1357 SSDDGRIAYSYNNTWYYGQGTC
-1365 YTSAVVTLTPYKPEP
+1365 LT
-1380 PTPTQNITYTDVD
+1380 V
-1393 YTSESPKYEG
+1393 
-1403 STGYQQALDFIN
+1403 
-1415 YTSYKYCYQMMYL
+1415 
-1428 AKVTNLYTNTE
+1428 
-1439 ITSSPQTIE
+1439 
-1448 NCAMIGFGTSNWIG
+1448 
-1462 YTGVTITDAKLS
+1462 